1 MKFKAFDKENNQ
13 LIDWLMLSQS
23 AWKYLLYTVLVS
35 NKENFLILPYIGVQ
49 DINGEDIYLF
59 DMVEDTYTNEVLTVG
74 NSTRQ
79 TSHILISGNLEFS
92 NTIFKKDF
100 HARYKRIGNFYDN
113 KK

>member
-59 DMVEDTYTNEVLTVG
+59 DIITNLMIKESDLKGDILKRFTV
-74 NSTRQ
+74 
-79 TSHILISGNLEFS
+79 
-92 NTIFKKDF
+92 
-100 HARYKRIGNFYDN
+100 
-113 KK
+113 